1 MSYTGNDRFLHHLE
15 MSEQALERAREELS
29 ELSGTTANPTTN
41 PTNPD
46 GQPRYDDSATD
57 LIERHIANDEPLLE
71 LVREIITRAYEDD
84 ELARHADPQYIGAPR
99 ADAADAIREYFDEQN
114 PLYEEPTIYLSLID
128 FALDRCDFGEI
139 VDYQR
144 RRMAENAA
152 AEKAD
157 QERES
162 ARHSDDGGLLVRP
175 PTATL

>member
-15 MSEQALERAREELS
+15 LSEKALERAREELS
-29 ELSGTTANPTTN
+29 NPT
-41 PTNPD
+41 
-46 GQPRYDDSATD
+46 GCQYDDRATD

-84 ELARHADPQYIGAPR
+84 ELARLSDPQYIGAPR

-114 PLYEEPTIYLSLID
+114 PLTEEPTVYLSLID
-128 FALDRCDFGEI
+128 LALDRCDFGEI

-144 RRMAENAA
+144 RRMAENETAERADKAA
-152 AEKAD
+152 
-157 QERES
+157 
-162 ARHSDDGGLLVRP
+162 SDDTGPLVRP